1 MFNLKKL
8 LNSYKEKETKVDDLQ
23 SFPPVVQLKYQDLIV
38 EAATIDQVFYS
49 ALLGVNSV
57 IDHELNPFESEAL
70 RQLEALLTQD
80 LKTSNLLPRQ
90 PAILPKVMHSLR
102 EDNSTANDI
111 SRLIEQDP
119 VLVADVMK
127 LVNSPFYM
135 TRSKIVTLQ
144 QATTMLG
151 RDGLRKLVIGAV
163 MKPLLNQDSGHFS
176 KIASRY
182 LWDHSGKTAL
192 AASVINTG
200 SEENIFHAY
209 LAGILHN
216 IGYILSL
223 KVLDKAFDGNYSPNS
238 KFFHERFA
246 QLSRALTLEIAKSWS
261 MPKQVC
267 QALENEKKKN
277 ADHQSLAFSRDLF
290 IADKLAKTAVFSEK
304 LAILPQKTN
313 ILVNREICRQ
323 CKYAFDNISFSLA

>member
-8 LNSYKEKETKVDDLQ
+8 LNSYKEKENRVDDLQ
-23 SFPPVVQLKYQDLIV
+23 LFPPVVQLKYQDLIV

-49 ALLGVNSV
+49 AVLGVNSV
-57 IDHELNPFESEAL
+57 IDHELNPFENDAL
-70 RQLEALLTQD
+70 RQLEALLSQD
-80 LKTSNLLPRQ
+80 IKTSNLLPRQ

-102 EDNSTANDI
+102 EENATANDI

>member
-8 LNSYKEKETKVDDLQ
+8 LNPYKEKENKVDDLR
-23 SFPPVVQLKYQDLIV
+23 SFPPVVQLHYQDLIV

-49 ALLGVNSV
+49 ALLGVNSI
-57 IDHELNPFESEAL
+57 IDHELNPFETDAL
-70 RQLEALLTQD
+70 RQLEALLSQD
-80 LKTSNLLPRQ
+80 IKTSNLLPRQ

-102 EDNSTANDI
+102 EENSTANDI

-144 QATTMLG
+144 QATVMLG

-163 MKPLLNQDSGHFS
+163 MKPLLNHDSGHFS

-223 KVLDKAFDGNYSPNS
+223 KILDKAFDGNYSPNS
-238 KFFHERFA
+238 KYFHERFA
-246 QLSRALTLEIAKSWS
+246 ELSKALTLVIAKSWS
-261 MPKQVC
+261 MPKPVC

-313 ILVNREICRQ
+313 ILVNQEICRQ
-323 CKYAFDNISFSLA
+323 CKYAFDNISFSLD